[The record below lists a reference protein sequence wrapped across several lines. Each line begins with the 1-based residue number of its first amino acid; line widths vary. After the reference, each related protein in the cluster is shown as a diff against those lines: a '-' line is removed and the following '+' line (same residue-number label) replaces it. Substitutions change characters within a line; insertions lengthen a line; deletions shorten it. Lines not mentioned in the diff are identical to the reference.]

1 MKTVFLFL
9 AVLTAISAASDRS
22 RLEFSLGA
30 GAWMPALLDSDARLT
45 PGPAVVASVQIPP
58 SMGNVFIVETGFL
71 SAGSD
76 RITFDGVSAIPLTV
90 GYRTY
95 PFYRRFAG
103 PRGIE
108 PLMGIYAGG
117 MLLWDSPEPGQDG
130 TTTGA
135 GVIGAEIGARVNLGR
150 SASLDLVVTPE
161 WIGSGS
167 GLAGEGSDLT
177 GLELTASISF

>member
-1 MKTVFLFL
+1 MKTACLFL
-9 AVLTAISAASDRS
+9 VVLTAISAASDRN

-30 GAWMPALLDSDARLT
+30 GAWMPALLESDARLT
-45 PGPAVVASVQIPP
+45 PGPALVASVQIPP
-58 SMGNVFIVETGFL
+58 SLGNVFIVETGFL

-76 RITFDGVSAIPLTV
+76 RNAFEGVSAIPLTV

-95 PFYRRFAG
+95 PLYRRFAG

-108 PLMGIYAGG
+108 PLLGIYAGG

-135 GVIGAEIGARVNLGR
+135 GVIGLEIGTRVNLSG
-150 SASLDLVVTPE
+150 SVSLDLVVTPE

-177 GLELTASISF
+177 GLQLIASVSF